1 MEFERDPDKNEQNI
15 GKHGIDFVRAKEVFG
30 GLYSNGVP
38 IGGGSGG
45 GLP

>member
-15 GKHGIDFVRAKEVFG
+15 GKHGIDFG
-30 GLYSNGVP
+30 GPRRSLEAFTCNGVP

>member
-1 MEFERDPDKNEQNI
+1 MEFEWDPDKNEQNI
-15 GKHGIDFVRAKEVFG
+15 GKHGIDFVRAKRSLEA
-30 GLYSNGVP
+30 LTCNGVP